1 MVKTYDLRISKL
13 SFCLQ
18 RAWNYNLRPLLSRYI
33 EYKGKYSSAN
43 YVVRIMAEGSAD
55 SIHHYQKH
63 NLIIRQ
69 NECLPHL
76 MGLVT
81 KQPRTSVA
89 PYQGTCR
96 GDPLK

>member
-1 MVKTYDLRISKL
+1 
-13 SFCLQ
+13 
-18 RAWNYNLRPLLSRYI
+18 
-33 EYKGKYSSAN
+33 
-43 YVVRIMAEGSAD
+43 MAEGSAD